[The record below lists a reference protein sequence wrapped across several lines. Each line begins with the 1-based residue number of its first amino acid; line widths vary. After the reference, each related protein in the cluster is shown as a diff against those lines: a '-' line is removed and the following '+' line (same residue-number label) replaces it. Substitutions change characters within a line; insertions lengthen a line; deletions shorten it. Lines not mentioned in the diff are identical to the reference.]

1 MNISEINGFEV
12 TGFVVR
18 TTNADEMNPMTAK
31 IGNLW
36 EKFYLNAAPKL
47 TDKSKVYGL
56 YTNYESDF
64 TGAFDVIACSDTL
77 SAQLLSESVKTK
89 VSSGKY
95 VTFSATGEM
104 PQVVIDLWSEVW
116 NYFASEHCPHE
127 RAYTTDFE
135 YYKSANSVEI
145 SIAVR

>member
-1 MNISEINGFEV
+1 MNISEINAFDA

-18 TTNADEMNPMTAK
+18 TTNTDETNPMTAK

-36 EKFYLNAAPKL
+36 EKFYLNAAPEL
-47 TDKSKVYGL
+47 TEKSKVYGL

-64 TGAFDVIACSDTL
+64 TGSFDVIACSDTL
-77 SAQLLSESVKTK
+77 SPHLLSESVKAN

-95 VTFSATGEM
+95 VTFSATGEV
-104 PQVVIDLWSEVW
+104 PQVVIDLWHEVW
-116 NYFASEHCPHE
+116 SYFAFENCPHE

-135 YYKSANSVEI
+135 YYKSANYVEI
-145 SIAVR
+145 YIAVR

>member
-1 MNISEINGFEV
+1 MNVSEIDGFEV
-12 TGFVVR
+12 TGFVSR
-18 TTNADEMNPMTAK
+18 TTNADEMNPTSAK

-36 EKFYLNAAPKL
+36 DKFYSNAASKL

-77 SAQLLSESVKTK
+77 SPQLLAESVKTN
-89 VSSGKY
+89 VPYGKY

-104 PQVVIDLWSEVW
+104 PQLVIDLWKDVW
-116 NYFASEHCPHE
+116 NYFASENCPHE

-135 YYKSANSVEI
+135 YYQSTNAVEI
-145 SIAVR
+145 FVAVR

>member
-1 MNISEINGFEV
+1 MG
-12 TGFVVR
+12 
-18 TTNADEMNPMTAK
+18 K
-31 IGNLW
+31 ILL
-36 EKFYLNAAPKL
+36 KCS
-47 TDKSKVYGL
+47 SKVNRQVKSVGL

-77 SAQLLSESVKTK
+77 SAQLLSESVKTN

-104 PQVVIDLWSEVW
+104 PQIVIDLWNEVW